1 MLRGFSS
8 LPIINPSGPP
18 LNRIWPLIQF
28 SILGQLQTAR
38 FVLMLPRG
46 YKYYW
51 LCQIMGWTFVVLS
64 MLFFAYSLSPSKID
78 QKFFFRLIFI
88 FIAGITSTHI
98 LRTFIKRSG
107 WLLLPIEKLIP
118 RMVIAIAFTSLL
130 CSLIYLGLLGL
141 FNIQS
146 DNPRN
151 IDFSTKLLASTLDIG
166 LFIIPWTLIYYIYH
180 YVAKSRKQEVDTLK
194 LEALVK
200 ELELKTIKAHINP
213 HFIFNALNSIRALID
228 ENPGR
233 ARTAITELS
242 NILRSSM
249 QSEKSETVPLE
260 KELNIVRDY
269 LALEHIRFE
278 DRLKVE
284 YQIDEDTLDQPVPP
298 MMLQTL
304 VENAIKHG
312 IGKQMRGGVVRIIS
326 DFKDNYHELLVQN
339 TGRLN
344 GHINGDGFGISSTKN
359 RLQLLFG
366 SKADFNIREANGNL
380 VEAAV
385 RIPVE
390 TPA

>member
-1 MLRGFSS
+1 
-8 LPIINPSGPP
+8 
-18 LNRIWPLIQF
+18 
-28 SILGQLQTAR
+28 
-38 FVLMLPRG
+38 MLPRG

-64 MLFFAYSLSPSKID
+64 MLIFVYTFSPAKLD
-78 QKFFFRLIFI
+78 QRLFVRLLLIFVSGI
-88 FIAGITSTHI
+88 FCTHI
-98 LRTFIKRSG
+98 LRAYILRSG
-107 WLLLPIEKLIP
+107 WMMMPVEKVIP
-118 RMVIAIAFTSLL
+118 RMSLAILITSLA
-130 CSLIYLGLLGL
+130 CSLLLMGLVNL
-141 FNIQS
+141 FNVQS
-146 DNPRN
+146 DFQQK
-151 IDFSTKLLASTLDIG
+151 IDFSAKLMGSTLDIG
-166 LFIIPWTLIYYIYH
+166 LFIIPWALIYYIYH

-228 ENPGR
+228 ENPER

-278 DRLKVE
+278 DRLQVE
-284 YQIDEDTLDQPVPP
+284 YDVDEDTLDQPVPP

-312 IGKQMRGGVVRIIS
+312 IGKQVRGGVVRIIS
-326 DFKDNYHELLVQN
+326 DFKDDYYTLMVQN

-344 GHINGDGFGISSTKN
+344 GHMNGDGFGISSTRN

-366 SKADFNIREANGNL
+366 NKADFSISESSGNL
-380 VEAAV
+380 VEACV
-385 RIPVE
+385 KIPVSI
-390 TPA
+390 PA

>member
-1 MLRGFSS
+1 MDAIHPGLR
-8 LPIINPSGPP
+8 PPSQF
-18 LNRIWPLIQF
+18 IWPLVQF
-28 SILGQLQTAR
+28 AILGVEQTAR
-38 FVLMLPRG
+38 FAFMLPRG
-46 YKYYW
+46 IKYYW
-51 LCQIMGWTFVVLS
+51 ICQVLGWTFVALTMVIFVYTFTPS
-64 MLFFAYSLSPSKID
+64 KMDERFFA
-78 QKFFFRLIFI
+78 RVGLIFVS
-88 FIAGITSTHI
+88 GISATHMF
-98 LRTFIKRSG
+98 RAFIKRSG
-107 WLLLPIEKLIP
+107 WLLLPIEKVIP
-118 RMVIAIAFTSLL
+118 RMAVGILITSLL
-130 CSLIYLGLLGL
+130 CSLLFMSLVQLFDVQTDVQRKIDFPARLLG
-141 FNIQS
+141 
-146 DNPRN
+146 
-151 IDFSTKLLASTLDIG
+151 ATLDIG

-233 ARTAITELS
+233 ARDAITELS

-278 DRLKVE
+278 DRLQVE
-284 YQIDEDTLDQPVPP
+284 YQIDEDTLDQPIPP

-312 IGKQMRGGVVRIIS
+312 IGKQMKGGVVRIIS
-326 DFKDNYHELLVQN
+326 DFRDNYHELLVQN
-339 TGRLN
+339 TGRLSS
-344 GHINGDGFGISSTKN
+344 HINGDGFGISSTRN

-366 SKADFNIREANGNL
+366 DKADFRIQESNGNM
-380 VEAAV
+380 VEARV
-385 RIPVE
+385 KIPVTE
-390 TPA
+390 PA

>member
-1 MLRGFSS
+1 
-8 LPIINPSGPP
+8 
-18 LNRIWPLIQF
+18 
-28 SILGQLQTAR
+28 
-38 FVLMLPRG
+38 MLPRG
-46 YKYYW
+46 IKYYW
-51 LCQIMGWTFVVLS
+51 ICQVMGWTFVVLT
-64 MLFFAYSLSPSKID
+64 MLIFVYTFTPSKID
-78 QKFFFRLIFI
+78 NRLFARILLIFASGI
-88 FIAGITSTHI
+88 FTTHL
-98 LRTFIKRSG
+98 LRAFIKRSG
-107 WLLLPIEKLIP
+107 WLLLPIEKVIP
-118 RMVIAIAFTSLL
+118 RMTIAIVVTSLI
-130 CSLIYLGLLGL
+130 CSLVFMGLVQL
-141 FNIQS
+141 FDVQT
-146 DNPRN
+146 DVQRR
-151 IDFSTKLLASTLDIG
+151 IDFPAKLMGATLDIG

-228 ENPGR
+228 ENPSR
-233 ARTAITELS
+233 ARDAITELS

-284 YQIDEDTLDQPVPP
+284 YEIDEDTLDQPIPP

-312 IGKQMRGGVVRIIS
+312 IGKQMKGGVVRIIS
-326 DFKDNYHELLVQN
+326 DFHENYHELLVQN
-339 TGRLN
+339 TGRLGN
-344 GHINGDGFGISSTKN
+344 EISGDGFGISSTRN

-366 SKADFNIREANGNL
+366 DKADFKIHESNGNM
-380 VEAAV
+380 VEARV
-385 RIPVE
+385 KIPV
-390 TPA
+390 TIPA

>member
-1 MLRGFSS
+1 
-8 LPIINPSGPP
+8 
-18 LNRIWPLIQF
+18 
-28 SILGQLQTAR
+28 
-38 FVLMLPRG
+38 
-46 YKYYW
+46 
-51 LCQIMGWTFVVLS
+51 
-64 MLFFAYSLSPSKID
+64 MLFFAYTFSPSKID
-78 QKFFFRLIFI
+78 SRFFVRLFLIFS
-88 FIAGITSTHI
+88 AGIFSTHI
-98 LRTFIKRSG
+98 LRAYIRKSE
-107 WLLLPIEKLIP
+107 WLLLPVEKVIP
-118 RMVIAIAFTSLL
+118 RMVIAIIVTSLA
-130 CSLIYLGLLGL
+130 CSLLYMGLVSFL
-141 FNIQS
+141 NVQS
-146 DNPRN
+146 EVPRK
-151 IDFSTKLLASTLDIG
+151 IEFSTKLLASTLDIG

-228 ENPGR
+228 ENPER

-278 DRLKVE
+278 DRLQVE
-284 YQIDEDTLDQPVPP
+284 YDVDEDTLDQPVPP

-326 DFKDNYHELLVQN
+326 DFKEDYHELMVQN
-339 TGRLN
+339 TGHLN
-344 GHINGDGFGISSTKN
+344 GGAFNGDGFGISSTRN

-366 SKADFNIREANGNL
+366 NKADFSIRESNGNL
-380 VEAAV
+380 VEACV
-385 RIPVE
+385 KIPVSIS
-390 TPA
+390 A